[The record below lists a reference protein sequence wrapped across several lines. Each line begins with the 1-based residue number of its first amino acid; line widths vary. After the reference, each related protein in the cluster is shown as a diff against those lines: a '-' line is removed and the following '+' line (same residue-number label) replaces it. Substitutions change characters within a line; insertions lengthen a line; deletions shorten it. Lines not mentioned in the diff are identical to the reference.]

1 MIDIRLVR
9 DEPELVKAALARKG
23 VDGAE
28 VDRAVALDAH
38 RREAARRRDEI
49 RARVNAISKEV
60 GTAKRAGDEARAG
73 ELAAESRR
81 L

>member
-23 VDGAE
+23 VDGADVE
-28 VDRAVALDAH
+28 RAAALDAR

-49 RARVNAISKEV
+49 RGRVNAISKEV
-60 GTAKRAGDEARAG
+60 GTAKRAGDEARAA
-73 ELAAESRR
+73 ELAGASR
-81 L
+81 